1 MLSNNTISVE
11 NAPEQIITKS
21 MLPTNDV
28 VFHCLFGA
36 KGNERI
42 TKKFIEK
49 IIGRNIESINLDKN
63 LNLKREYYDEKL
75 GILDVLAKGEDG
87 TNYNIEMQNATS
99 ETLPYRILWYWSKL
113 YNGELK
119 IGNTYGEL
127 KKTIAIIILN
137 NRMKNL
143 SEIKDKFH
151 TTWNIREET
160 YRDVI
165 FTDYFELHIVELP
178 KYKEL
183 KTKENE
189 NVWLDFIKE
198 PRGEE
203 VMKKMEREKELKE
216 AKEKWEE
223 IVSDEKLRNM
233 ALRHEVAMLD
243 YNTGLEDAW
252 NEGAMVGIE
261 KGKKATNLENAKK
274 MLQEKID
281 KALIMKITGL
291 TEEELKKL

>member
-178 KYKEL
+178 KYQ
-183 KTKENE
+183 
-189 NVWLDFIKE
+189 
-198 PRGEE
+198 
-203 VMKKMEREKELKE
+203 
-216 AKEKWEE
+216 A
-223 IVSDEKLRNM
+223 S
-233 ALRHEVAMLD
+233 
-243 YNTGLEDAW
+243 
-252 NEGAMVGIE
+252 
-261 KGKKATNLENAKK
+261 
-274 MLQEKID
+274 LQ
-281 KALIMKITGL
+281 
-291 TEEELKKL
+291 